1 MAVVSASE
9 SVASIHKDETIS
21 SKTTTSVLKLLRGS
35 FAQTFNFTI
44 TVLFLPLK
52 SA

>member
-9 SVASIHKDETIS
+9 SVASIHKDEA
-21 SKTTTSVLKLLRGS
+21 TTTSVLKLLRGS